1 MTGNSKWLSIMK
13 FIEFDET
20 NAGDYGA
27 DTRAI
32 LNELRV
38 RYGKV
43 ELKQISLDSHAVRIH
58 AMIGGMLTP
67 MATMGPTMQAA
78 AERLMQVMN
87 PPT

>member
-1 MTGNSKWLSIMK
+1 MK

-20 NAGDYGA
+20 NAGEYGA
-27 DTRAI
+27 DTRI
-32 LNELRV
+32 VLNELKV

-43 ELKQISLDSHAVRIH
+43 EVKQVSLDNHAVRIH

-67 MATMGPTMQAA
+67 MATLGPTLRDA